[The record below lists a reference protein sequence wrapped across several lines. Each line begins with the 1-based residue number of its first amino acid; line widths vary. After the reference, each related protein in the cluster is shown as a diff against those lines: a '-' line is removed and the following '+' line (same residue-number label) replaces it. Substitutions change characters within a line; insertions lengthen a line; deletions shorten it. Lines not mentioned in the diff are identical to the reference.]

1 MNLHLYIPLL
11 LDEIFTVTWYFYR
24 LSLFSRKG
32 HVYLLEFGHRRKPKF
47 CVLGLDGVSS
57 ILIFLVTYFF
67 SLASSLMLYI
77 YVNSSG
83 WISTN
88 MVLMEWGEVVNVKP
102 CVQRPEWFLATE
114 YCESW
119 ILIQVSWRKLI
130 LLLMC
135 TIMWC

>member
-32 HVYLLEFGHRRKPKF
+32 HTYWN
-47 CVLGLDGVSS
+47 LGIQGSQNFVFLDSTVWALFSFSS
-57 ILIFLVTYFF
+57 SHIFF

-88 MVLMEWGEVVNVKP
+88 MVLMERGEVVNVKP

-119 ILIQVSWRKLI
+119 ILIQVSWRKLN
-130 LLLMC
+130 LLLMG

>member
-32 HVYLLEFGHRRKPKF
+32 HTYWN
-47 CVLGLDGVSS
+47 LGIEGSQNFVFLDSTVWALFSFSS
-57 ILIFLVTYFF
+57 SHIFF

-114 YCESW
+114 YCESR

-130 LLLMC
+130 LLLMG